1 MTSPK
6 LLLASIKTNAKK
18 QLGQNFLA
26 GSNIGEMIVSRAK
39 ISHQDIV
46 VEIGAGLGALTIP
59 LAAAG
64 GKIFAVE
71 KDRNLIPLLIHELEI
86 RNIDNV
92 VLLNENIFNID
103 LAGLSEK
110 EGKKIIVVG
119 NLPYN
124 VSSRILFNLINSR
137 QAVSRAVLM
146 FQKELALRLTAE
158 PCCKDYGRITVML
171 KYCAEI
177 KTLATVNRNSFFPRP
192 KVDSQVLEIQFR
204 QENSCRAKNEELL
217 YKIIKAAFGKRR
229 KTLKN
234 ALSSSELTITGKT
247 AVQILEEAGIAP
259 VRRAETLTVSEFV
272 KLSNVF
278 TELQDSEIF

>member
-26 GSNIGEMIVSRAK
+26 GSNIGEMIVSKAK
-39 ISHQDIV
+39 INPRDIV
-46 VEIGAGLGALTIP
+46 LEIGAGLGALTIP

-64 GKIFAVE
+64 DKIFAVE
-71 KDRNLIPLLIHELEI
+71 KDRNLIPLLVHELEI

-92 VLLNENIFNID
+92 VLLNENIFDID

-124 VSSRILFNLINSR
+124 VSSRILFNLINYR

-146 FQKELALRLTAE
+146 FQKELAQRITAE

-247 AVQILEEAGIAP
+247 AVQILEEAGISP

-278 TELQDSEIF
+278 TELQAAGIF